1 MHSSASIVVVCCSAL
16 PLLGACASER
26 APAEST
32 AARYKIEVLKHGI
45 DPQNIPKRF
54 AADFDE
60 DGHVDQLAVTDT
72 SLRALLSGGDEFNYV
87 VGEAQWDSG
96 KWIEDLEII
105 SLRPDRRYPSI
116 ILATLSYEPDGDWE
130 IPSIQL
136 VVVNDKG
143 TLGVRRLHD
152 LSLPAVSVDC
162 AWIES
167 NDLPVCFYGAYI
179 VKDMSWGLSALIE
192 IDVEGWRHL
201 QSDSLAR
208 ARASRDVAAREETLR
223 RWATDSTYQALRR
236 KQQRLWAE
244 LGWIPA
250 PTGSPSA
257 WEMTRGFMERRT
269 FDRLAASHVPAEA
282 GSAEDTSA
290 AVILA
295 FLEQYGPRDF
305 VRANWLGMMDA
316 QEYDSIL
323 AAWQV
328 PESASAVDV
337 QLALLGAL
345 QEKHQWVYSKDITRE
360 YQLPWPI
367 PWPQYWLG
375 TRDGLFMYGV
385 QFFDFSGDGLLDLVA
400 TGLHNR
406 VFSAI
411 QHPDGYF
418 VDAGF
423 HSPQGKYLGVWAPSV
438 TPGAEVTT
446 PPCVFLA
453 MKRLTTCR
461 PSDYIQ
467 CYDRVAKE
475 WYEVTLPEGN
485 YYAIEIEMGPALKLR
500 VPFWDMNE
508 DGMIDFAARKEDGSW
523 TAFTFVKE
531 SR

>member
-1 MHSSASIVVVCCSAL
+1 MVFMGVSL
-16 PLLGACASER
+16 LLGGCAGER
-26 APAEST
+26 RPAEST
-32 AARYKIEVLKHGI
+32 ARKYKVEVLEHGI
-45 DPQNIPKRF
+45 DPQIIPDRF

-60 DGHVDQLAVTDT
+60 DGQVDQLTVTDT
-72 SLRALLSGGDEFNYV
+72 SLHILLSGGDEFNYV
-87 VGEAQWDSG
+87 VGEAEWDSG
-96 KWIEDLEII
+96 KWIVDLEII

-116 ILATLSYEPDGDWE
+116 ILATHSYEPDGDWD

-167 NDLPVCFYGAYI
+167 NDLPVCFYGASI
-179 VKDMSWGLSALIE
+179 LKDVSWGLSALIE

-208 ARASRDVAAREETLR
+208 ARASRDVAAWEERLR
-223 RWATDSTYQALRR
+223 RATDSTYRAFRR

-244 LGWIPA
+244 LGWIPKPVEPVA
-250 PTGSPSA
+250 HPSA
-257 WEMTRGFMERRT
+257 WELTQGLMDRHT
-269 FDRLAASHVPAEA
+269 FDHLAAAHVPPEA
-282 GSAEDTSA
+282 ASAYDTSA
-290 AVILA
+290 AVTHA
-295 FLEQYGPRDF
+295 FLEQYSPHDF
-305 VRANWLGMMDA
+305 VRSSWLGTMEA

-337 QLALLGAL
+337 QVALLGAL
-345 QEKHQWVYSKDITRE
+345 QESHQWVYSKDITRE
-360 YQLPWPI
+360 YQLPWPV

-375 TRDGLFMYGV
+375 TGDGLFMYGA

-411 QHPDGYF
+411 QHPDRYF
-418 VDAGF
+418 VDAEF
-423 HSPQGKYLGVWAPSV
+423 HWPRGEYVGVWAPSV
-438 TPGAEVTT
+438 APGANLAT

-453 MKRLTTCR
+453 MKRLTTRR

-485 YYAIEIEMGPALKLR
+485 YYAIEMGPEGTAPKLH
-500 VPFWDMNE
+500 VPFWDMND

-523 TAFTFVKE
+523 TAFTFAEE